1 MIMSWYSGSCALIPA
16 LYHCEALFQI
26 LLCCKS
32 VAKIHANTSRNPDC
46 PTEENLLLSMSN
58 YFNGLGLSATAAG
71 NFALLSKALDYL
83 LISAR

>member
-1 MIMSWYSGSCALIPA
+1 MIMSWYCGSHAIIPA
-16 LYHCEALFQI
+16 IYDCEILFQI

-32 VAKIHANTSRNPDC
+32 VAKIHANTSRS
-46 PTEENLLLSMSN
+46 EENLLLSMSN

-71 NFALLSKALDYL
+71 NFALLSKALDCL